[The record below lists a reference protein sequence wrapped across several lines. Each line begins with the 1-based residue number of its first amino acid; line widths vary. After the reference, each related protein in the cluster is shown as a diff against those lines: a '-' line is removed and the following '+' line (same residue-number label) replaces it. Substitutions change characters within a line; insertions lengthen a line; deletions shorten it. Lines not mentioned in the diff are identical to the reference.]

1 MDVPCARRSVTS
13 RQLVVTAFGCALI
26 AVGVVG
32 LLEAEL
38 GVDPY
43 TVFIDGIAAMFEL
56 PIGVALL
63 TAGAVMTSAA
73 WLLGRPPT
81 AGLTM
86 TIGLVAVVVSI
97 VGGVAPTPSSLVGRT
112 IVMIGAVVL
121 VSIGVGVYRSV
132 QWAEGPL
139 DALPQALGDR
149 LGRPT
154 LMFAVVQAA
163 LLAIGWAMGGQI
175 GIGTVVSVV
184 ALGPIA
190 LRTEQLVKN

>member
-1 MDVPCARRSVTS
+1 MGAPQTRSVTS
-13 RQLVVTAFGCALI
+13 RQFVVTALGCALI

-43 TVFIDGIAAMFEL
+43 TVFIDGIAAMFDL

-63 TAGAVMTSAA
+63 TAGAAMTVAA

-81 AGLTM
+81 PGLTM

-97 VGGVAPTPSSLVGRT
+97 VGDLVPAPTSPIGRMLV
-112 IVMIGAVVL
+112 MLGAVVL
-121 VSIGVGVYRSV
+121 VSIGVGIYRSV
-132 QWAEGPL
+132 KWAEGPL

-163 LLAIGWAMGGQI
+163 LLVIGWAMGGQI
-175 GIGTVVSVV
+175 GVGTVVSVV
-184 ALGPIA
+184 VLGPIA
-190 LRTEQLVKN
+190 LRTEQLVTR